1 MTPHTIQVV
10 GHNLQT
16 ELERLAYS
24 AYLLTLD
31 PGVALSVVMT
41 AVDESLEESSHDLNL
56 LERTV
61 ELSLQQLR
69 RDSTI
74 GWDGES
80 SVFDVA
86 LYGHST
92 AMNSQTLQLLK
103 DLSSSPIVMLDSNS
117 RITFVL
123 HHVLGYKIREAA
135 AKRQVSETEYGAQLN
150 NAYLQLASFQ
160 LGNKSSLMRDVGDSA
175 QA

>member
-1 MTPHTIQVV
+1 MTPHTSQTAD
-10 GHNLQT
+10 HDLQA

-41 AVDESLEESSHDLNL
+41 AVDGSIEEGTDNPNL

-69 RDSTI
+69 CESGI

-80 SVFDVA
+80 SVIEAV

-92 AMNSQTLQLLK
+92 AVDSQILQFLK
-103 DLSSSPIVMLDSNS
+103 DVSNSPILMLDSNS
-117 RITFVL
+117 RIAFVL
-123 HHVLGYKIREAA
+123 HHVLGYRISEAA
-135 AKRQVSETEYGAQLN
+135 AKSQVSETECRAQLN
-150 NAYLQLASFQ
+150 NAYVQLASFQ
-160 LGNKSSLMRDVGDSA
+160 LGNKSSLMRAVGDPA
-175 QA
+175 RA